1 MILSNVVICS
11 ICASNLALFTS
22 FLFSGVSRNTN
33 GSSWRSRDRLSGYSG
48 SCSKKG
54 PTLFHC
60 SNSNKSHGLQ
70 TKNNCTTTKTQS
82 TPVTNRPG
90 LKRYREIFLRLSCDL
105 YCLGLGENIDF
116 LINHNLSLNDPSIGS

>member
-1 MILSNVVICS
+1 MISSHVVICS
-11 ICASNLALFTS
+11 ICASNHALFTS
-22 FLFSGVSRNTN
+22 FWFSGVSRNTN

-82 TPVTNRPG
+82 TPMTNRPG
-90 LKRYREIFLRLSCDL
+90 LKRYREILRLSCDL
-105 YCLGLGENIDF
+105 YCLGLGENIV
-116 LINHNLSLNDPSIGS
+116 INHNLSLNDPSIDS